1 MARIEDSA
9 TTPTDD
15 EGGSTLWAW
24 VAVAFIVLSTFVVFI
39 GAALL
44 TPGSMFSCNMYTR
57 AGWFFC
63 DWAREFVANVVLLTL
78 LLVGTT
84 VPLALVV
91 GMTRALVRAAR
102 D

>member
-1 MARIEDSA
+1 MARIEEST

-24 VAVAFIVLSTFVVFI
+24 VAAFLIILVTFVGLV
-39 GAALL
+39 GAVHL
-44 TPGSMFSCNMYTR
+44 TPGSPSSCNLPSR
-57 AGWFFC
+57 SGWFLC
-63 DWAREFVANVVLLTL
+63 DWTREFVANVVIMTL
-78 LLVGTT
+78 VLVGTT